1 MGYGKGCQTPT
12 LSIPQLHPVTKM
24 LQAAP
29 GSQPGSRS
37 SRKIMSNTP
46 PSPSIPH
53 HWQANDTWASSQN
66 LLCVNSCNRQFL
78 YTTAQEL
85 ALSLTPFYRGENQGF
100 RRVTCPT
107 SPKTKISVDVEPD
120 PANQTPL
127 YYTTRSPR
135 NPPRAL
141 SLHIF
146 QMVPH
151 QLSAL
156 VQCPLPEVFSAQGR
170 VSQHSHPQV
179 PLGTLVSIG
188 LQGAPS
194 MGIKKH

>member
-1 MGYGKGCQTPT
+1 
-12 LSIPQLHPVTKM
+12 
-24 LQAAP
+24 
-29 GSQPGSRS
+29 
-37 SRKIMSNTP
+37 MSNTP

-53 HWQANDTWASSQN
+53 HWQANDTRASSQN
-66 LLCVNSCNRQFL
+66 LLCAHSCYRQFL

-141 SLHIF
+141 SLLIF
-146 QMVPH
+146 QMVPRR
-151 QLSAL
+151 LSAL
-156 VQCPLPEVFSAQGR
+156 VQCPLPGEVSSAHGR
-170 VSQHSHPQV
+170 VSQHTHPRV
-179 PLGTLVSIG
+179 PLGTLVPVG

-194 MGIKKH
+194 VGIEKR